1 MFVPPPTPHPR
12 ALSSNF
18 RFIFCPLSSP
28 DLFNFALDVAA
39 QWELF
44 WPVLWKWWRP
54 GCSPPPLL
62 STSLKSSSVLWMEP
76 ASLAWLL
83 RGLCIVSS
91 KENFSSSRRP
101 SVSSAFQQPNM
112 WGIKGLWHIFAG
124 DIKFRDLFYFG
135 NSISSRFLNK
145 MRKKMK
151 VMGGRNMKKKPFPA
165 AVCRYSMIP
174 PARRPVFVKPIAEKS
189 TPTIYASCKCLHLEC
204 FLAELKY

>member
-1 MFVPPPTPHPR
+1 MATLILDRRGMGGSCFQGRFIKKQNKNTPPASFIYMHIPLMSVCKASVCTQNKRLGDRYRVCAPPTPHPR

-112 WGIKGLWHIFAG
+112 WGIKGL
-124 DIKFRDLFYFG
+124 
-135 NSISSRFLNK
+135 
-145 MRKKMK
+145 
-151 VMGGRNMKKKPFPA
+151 
-165 AVCRYSMIP
+165 
-174 PARRPVFVKPIAEKS
+174 
-189 TPTIYASCKCLHLEC
+189 
-204 FLAELKY
+204 